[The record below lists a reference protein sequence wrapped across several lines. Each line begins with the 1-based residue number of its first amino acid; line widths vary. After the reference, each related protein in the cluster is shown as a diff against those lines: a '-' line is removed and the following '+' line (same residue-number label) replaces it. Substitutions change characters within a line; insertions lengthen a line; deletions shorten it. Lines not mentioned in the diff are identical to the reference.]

1 MKINKLFFIL
11 FFFISC
17 EQKVDYRIGKNPKFA
32 GNQLSDAIRN
42 KEQFNSL
49 KPLVSDEETAIKVAE
64 PILFKIYGQEKIK
77 EERPYEINK
86 VNNYWIING
95 TMKNSQFGI
104 LKFGGTFNIII
115 DSNNGEII
123 QVTHGK

>member
-1 MKINKLFFIL
+1 MKLNILFFSLI
-11 FFFISC
+11 FFISC
-17 EQKVDYRIGKNPKFA
+17 EQKVDYYIGENSRFA
-32 GNQLSDAIRN
+32 SNQLSDAIKN
-42 KEQFNSL
+42 KQQFNSL
-49 KPLVSDEETAIKVAE
+49 KPLITDEETAVKVAE

-95 TMKNSQFGI
+95 TMENSELGT

-115 DSNNGEII
+115 DSNNGEVI